1 MIETFS
7 DTLLEGDH
15 DFSVIFDGAS
25 PDVTFAIEDF
35 TVTITDSSDGE
46 LIQPLTTAS

>member
-25 PDVTFAIEDF
+25 PDGAVIFDIENF

-46 LIQPLTTAS
+46 LIQPLS